1 MTTSRMAE
9 LLRQADGTD
18 PLAALRALVGIRAE
32 LERRE
37 AVLVR
42 RARVRGVSWS
52 AIAVVLGVSRQAV
65 HRKHGGGWLHDAAAR
80 DGAGHARSRDGV
92 GHARSRDGV
101 GHDGAADD
109 GVANAQPADGVAN
122 ARPADGVAP

>member
-32 LERRE
+32 LEQRE

-52 AIAVVLGVSRQAV
+52 AIALVLGVSRQAL
-65 HRKHGGGWLHDAAAR
+65 HRKHGGGWVLSDA
-80 DGAGHARSRDGV
+80 G
-92 GHARSRDGV
+92 
-101 GHDGAADD
+101 
-109 GVANAQPADGVAN
+109 
-122 ARPADGVAP
+122 RP

>member
-18 PLAALRALVGIRAE
+18 PLAALAALTGIRAE

-52 AIAVVLGVSRQAV
+52 AIAVILGVSRNAV
-65 HRKHGGGWLHDAAAR
+65 HRKHGGGWLHDGAPGHGSR
-80 DGAGHARSRDGV
+80 GAGAAGDGV
-92 GHARSRDGV
+92 
-101 GHDGAADD
+101 
-109 GVANAQPADGVAN
+109 VAS
-122 ARPADGVAP
+122 

>member
-1 MTTSRMAE
+1 MTTSRMTE
-9 LLRQADGTD
+9 LLRQAEGTD

-52 AIAVVLGVSRQAV
+52 AIAVVLGVSRQVV
-65 HRKHGGGWLHDAAAR
+65 HRKHGGGWLHDGAR
-80 DGAGHARSRDGV
+80 NGGV
-92 GHARSRDGV
+92 LS
-101 GHDGAADD
+101 HDTPDD
-109 GVANAQPADGVAN
+109 GTPDDGT
-122 ARPADGVAP
+122 PDGTLDDGTSS

>member
-1 MTTSRMAE
+1 MTTSRLTE

-42 RARVRGVSWS
+42 RARVRGVSWT
-52 AIAVVLGVSRQAV
+52 AIAVVLGVSRQVV
-65 HRKHGGGWLHDAAAR
+65 HRKHGGGWLHDDAR
-80 DGAGHARSRDGV
+80 NGGVVSNGTAEHGAH
-92 GHARSRDGV
+92 
-101 GHDGAADD
+101 DD
-109 GVANAQPADGVAN
+109 GDTSA
-122 ARPADGVAP
+122 

>member
-92 GHARSRDGV
+92 GH
-101 GHDGAADD
+101 DGAAD
-109 GVANAQPADGVAN
+109 DGVAN
-122 ARPADGVAP
+122 ARPADGVAT